1 MSSKLHRR
9 ALLRGTGV
17 ALALPWLDCMT
28 LSKSQARA
36 AAGSS
41 QSAKAGEPPR
51 RMLCINT
58 TLGLHGENFFPK
70 QAGKDYE
77 PSPYMDVIKEFRDD
91 FTIFSG
97 LSHPEVDGGH
107 SAEASYLTAA
117 PHPRAD
123 NFKNTISLDQF
134 AIEKL
139 NPDTRYASLTL
150 ASSSSRSMSYTRS
163 GVMIPADDRP
173 SQVFKR
179 LFVDGTP
186 TEVRTQMQRLQQ
198 GESVMDTVLEQA
210 KRFERNLGRRDREK
224 LDEYFTA
231 VREVEQRMLKAQEW
245 ARRPKPKVDARPPV
259 DIPTSTEVPARVRL
273 MVDLIHLA
281 LKTDSTRLITFALT
295 GLNAV
300 PVIDGVTMDWHNASH
315 HGQDAEKLEQL
326 KMIELEQMRLFGELL
341 GKMKSTDEGG
351 SSLLDRTMVFFGSNL
366 GNASSHDNKNMPLL
380 LAGGGFRH
388 GQHLAFDP
396 KKNPPLCNVFVQML
410 QRLGAEVDEFGSS
423 TGTLPGLELA

>member
-1 MSSKLHRR
+1 MSSKITRR

-28 LSKSQARA
+28 LSPRRVRA
-36 AAGSS
+36 AAAASS
-41 QSAKAGEPPR
+41 STQTGEPPR

-70 QAGKDYE
+70 QPGKNYE

-91 FTIFSG
+91 FTVFSG

-117 PHPRAD
+117 AHPRAD

-186 TEVRTQMQRLQQ
+186 TEVRTQMQRLEQ

-210 KRFERNLGRRDREK
+210 KKFERNLGRRDREK
-224 LDEYFTA
+224 LEEYFTA

-245 ARRPKPKVDARPPV
+245 AKRPKPKVDARPPV
-259 DIPTSTEVPARVRL
+259 DIPVSTEVPARVRL
-273 MVDLIHLA
+273 MIDLIHLA
-281 LKTDSTRLITFALT
+281 LKNDSTRLITFALT

-315 HGQDAEKLEQL
+315 HGQEPEKLAQL
-326 KMIELEQMRLFGELL
+326 KIIELQQMRLFGELL
-341 GKMKSTDEGG
+341 GKLKTTDEGG
-351 SSLLDRTMVFFGSNL
+351 TSLLDRTMVFFGSNL

-396 KKNPPLCNVFVQML
+396 KKNPPLCNLFVQML
-410 QRLGAEVDEFGSS
+410 QRLGAEVDQFGSS
-423 TGTLPGLELA
+423 DGTLPGLEMA

>member
-1 MSSKLHRR
+1 
-9 ALLRGTGV
+9 
-17 ALALPWLDCMT
+17 
-28 LSKSQARA
+28 
-36 AAGSS
+36 
-41 QSAKAGEPPR
+41 
-51 RMLCINT
+51 MLCINT